1 MILESIAIA
10 IIPILFYIVIIYL
23 VDRYEKEPLWL
34 LGAAFLW
41 GAIPS
46 IIFALIVNTLFSIP
60 LYLVFGEYGL
70 GDALAASLVAPV
82 VEESIKGILLLAL
95 LLLWR
100 HEIDSMLDGIIYGA
114 MIGLGFAMVENV
126 FYFVSAFEEGGVEGW
141 WSVVALRNVFGLNH
155 SLFTA
160 VTGLG
165 IAIARLSPRLGV
177 RFAAP
182 VLGWMGAMFLHF
194 VHNAS
199 ASLAAVAGAL
209 ACIPLFLN
217 AWGGLFIMLVIIVV
231 AILQE
236 KRWIKKYLVEEIAI
250 GTLTTSQYETAS
262 SSMRRFFSRY
272 NLLMSH
278 GPMGYWNALRF
289 YHKCSE
295 LAYKKHHYS
304 LHRDNKSLQL
314 ADKLRGEITY
324 LGRLLR

>member
-1 MILESIAIA
+1 MILESIIIA
-10 IIPILFYIVIIYL
+10 IIPVLFYIAIIYI

-41 GAIPS
+41 GAVPS
-46 IIFALIVNTLFSIP
+46 IIFALIVNTVLSIP
-60 LYLVFGEYGL
+60 FYVFAGEGL
-70 GDALAASLVAPV
+70 GDALAASLVAPL
-82 VEESIKGILLLAL
+82 VEESVKGVLLLGL
-95 LLLWR
+95 LLVWR
-100 HEIDSMLDGIIYGA
+100 HEIDSLLDGIIYGA

-126 FYFVSAFEEGGVEGW
+126 FYFVGAFEESGVEGW
-141 WSVVALRNVFGLNH
+141 WSVVALRNLFGLNH

-160 VTGLG
+160 VTGLS
-165 IAIARLSPRLGV
+165 IAIARLTPQLWV
-177 RFAAP
+177 RFTAP
-182 VLGWMGAMFLHF
+182 VVGWMGAMFLHF

-199 ASLAAVAGAL
+199 ASLASVAGAL

-217 AWGGLFIMLVIIVV
+217 AWGGLFVMLIIIIAAVI
-231 AILQE
+231 QE
-236 KRWIKKYLVEEIAI
+236 KRWIKKYLVEEIAN
-250 GTLTTSQYETAS
+250 GTLTTTQYEAAS
-262 SSMRRFFSRY
+262 SGTRRFFSRY

-314 ADKLRGEITY
+314 ADKLRGEIIN

>member
-1 MILESIAIA
+1 MILESIVIA
-10 IIPILFYIVIIYL
+10 IIPVILYIAIIYL

-46 IIFALIVNTLFSIP
+46 IIFALIVNTILSIP
-60 LYLVFGEYGL
+60 FYVFAGEGL
-70 GDALAASLVAPV
+70 GDALSASLVAPL
-82 VEESIKGILLLAL
+82 VEESVKGILLLAL
-95 LLLWR
+95 LIVWR
-100 HEIDSMLDGIIYGA
+100 QEIDSILDGIIYGA

-126 FYFVSAFEEGGVEGW
+126 FYFIGAFEEGGMEGW
-141 WSVVALRNVFGLNH
+141 LSVVALRNVFGLNH

-165 IAIARLSPRLGV
+165 IAIARLTPRPWV
-177 RFAAP
+177 RFTTP

-199 ASLAAVAGAL
+199 ASFGGVAGAL
-209 ACIPLFLN
+209 VCIPLLAN
-217 AWGGLFIMLVIIVV
+217 SWGGLFIMLIIIIW

-236 KRWIKKYLVEEIAI
+236 KKWIKQYLAEEVPA
-250 GTLTTSQYETAS
+250 GTLSNEQYQTAS
-262 SSMRRFFSRY
+262 SGTRRLFHRY
-272 NLLMSH
+272 NLLLSH

-295 LAYKKHHYS
+295 LAYKKHHHS
-304 LHRDNKSLQL
+304 LHRDKKSLQL
-314 ADKLRGEITY
+314 AEKLRGEITQ
-324 LGRLLR
+324 LGRLIRV